1 MEDLQMKLYKV
12 TVTNSTGEEWHIYA
26 NNEEEAEDNYA
37 FGKLFREQCVL
48 NQIEYVEEISEDDK

>member
-1 MEDLQMKLYKV
+1 MKLYKV